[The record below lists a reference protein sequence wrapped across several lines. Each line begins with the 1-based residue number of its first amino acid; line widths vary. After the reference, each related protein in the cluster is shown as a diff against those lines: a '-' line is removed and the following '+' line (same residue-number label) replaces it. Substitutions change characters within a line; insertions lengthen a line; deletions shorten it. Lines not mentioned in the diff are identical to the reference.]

1 MRILL
6 IEDEPELLHDLAR
19 GLALKGYAVDEA
31 ADGAEGLQRALD
43 EDYDLVVLD
52 LNLPG
57 MDGLR
62 VLSELRAAKPQ
73 AKALILS
80 ANHHLETKL
89 SGFALGASD
98 YLTKPFHFEELE
110 ARIRVLINRQFVQQ
124 TTTLTYR
131 DLSLDTL
138 KRQANVCGEPLSL
151 TAKEMGILEYFL
163 LNQGRLVTQQDIVD
177 HVWDGDANPFSNSVR
192 VHLSA
197 LRKKLKA
204 ALGADPIRT
213 KIGEGYLL
221 P

>member
-19 GLALKGYAVDEA
+19 GRALKGYAVDEA

-62 VLSELRAAKPQ
+62 VLSELRAVKP
-73 AKALILS
+73 
-80 ANHHLETKL
+80 
-89 SGFALGASD
+89 
-98 YLTKPFHFEELE
+98 
-110 ARIRVLINRQFVQQ
+110 QFVQQ

-138 KRQANVCGEPLSL
+138 KRQANVCGEPLPL

-221 P
+221 S

>member
-62 VLSELRAAKPQ
+62 VLSELRAVKPQ

-138 KRQANVCGEPLSL
+138 KRQAHACGEPLSL

>member
-62 VLSELRAAKPQ
+62 VLSELRAVKPQ

-138 KRQANVCGEPLSL
+138 KRQANVCDEPLSL

>member
-62 VLSELRAAKPQ
+62 VLSELRAVKPQ

-124 TTTLTYR
+124 TTTLTSR

-138 KRQANVCGEPLSL
+138 KRQAHACGEPLSL
-151 TAKEMGILEYFL
+151 TAKEMGILDYFL

>member
-43 EDYDLVVLD
+43 ADYDLVVLD

-62 VLSELRAAKPQ
+62 VLSELRAVKPQ

-138 KRQANVCGEPLSL
+138 KRQAHACGEPLSL

>member
-62 VLSELRAAKPQ
+62 VLSELRAVKPQ

-80 ANHHLETKL
+80 ANNQLETKI
-89 SGFALGASD
+89 SGFAIGTRGTHPRAHQPAVRAAND
-98 YLTKPFHFEELE
+98 HP
-110 ARIRVLINRQFVQQ
+110 
-124 TTTLTYR
+124 
-131 DLSLDTL
+131 DL
-138 KRQANVCGEPLSL
+138 P
-151 TAKEMGILEYFL
+151 
-163 LNQGRLVTQQDIVD
+163 
-177 HVWDGDANPFSNSVR
+177 
-192 VHLSA
+192 
-197 LRKKLKA
+197 
-204 ALGADPIRT
+204 
-213 KIGEGYLL
+213 
-221 P
+221 

>member
-62 VLSELRAAKPQ
+62 VLSELRAVKPQ

-138 KRQANVCGEPLSL
+138 KRQARACGEPLPL

-177 HVWDGDANPFSNSVR
+177 HVWNGDANPFSNSVR

>member
-19 GLALKGYAVDEA
+19 GLALKGYAADEA

-62 VLSELRAAKPQ
+62 VLSELRAVKPQ

-138 KRQANVCGEPLSL
+138 KRQAHACGEPLSL